1 MSAMSPCLLKR
12 FIIGK
17 FKGIGL
23 INVRFLTFI
32 NLVSRLFNLIE
43 HLALYFCHAN
53 LQSALNLSLIIKINF
68 IKNEKNPDFK

>member
-12 FIIGK
+12 FIVGK

-43 HLALYFCHAN
+43 RLALYFCHAD
-53 LQSALNLSLIIKINF
+53 LQLALQFIINQKINF
-68 IKNEKNPDFK
+68 IKNEKNPYFK